1 VGNVLGGLPLLDEFN
16 GTDATAL
23 EFFSGSDGSH
33 T

>member
-1 VGNVLGGLPLLDEFN
+1 LLDEFN
-16 GTDATAL
+16 GADAAAL